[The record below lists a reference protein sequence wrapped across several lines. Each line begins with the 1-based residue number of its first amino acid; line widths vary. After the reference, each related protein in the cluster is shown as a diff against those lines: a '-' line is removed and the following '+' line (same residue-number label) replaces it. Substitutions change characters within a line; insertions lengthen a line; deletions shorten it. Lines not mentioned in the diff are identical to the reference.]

1 MHILCVSGP
10 VACLSLM
17 RHRNALTEKAWKD
30 ARTGTGKKIGTFNSR
45 YYEHQ
50 YNTGFFLRNLCVGG
64 ITLTYPLHTPISI

>member
-17 RHRNALTEKAWKD
+17 RHRNALTEKARKD
-30 ARTGTGKKIGTFNSR
+30 ARTGTGKKIGTFNCR

-50 YNTGFFLRNLCVGG
+50 YNTGFFLRNVYVGG